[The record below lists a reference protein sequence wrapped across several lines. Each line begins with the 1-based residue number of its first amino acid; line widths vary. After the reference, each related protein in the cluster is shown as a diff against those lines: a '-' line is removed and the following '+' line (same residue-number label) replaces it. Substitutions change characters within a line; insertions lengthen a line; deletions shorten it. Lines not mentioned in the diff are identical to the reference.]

1 MVPMARISGKSMVI
15 INKFSN
21 GFLCKITKKIPKLHL
36 CAPHM
41 LHMLLPAV
49 GARAGRFSARKPHM
63 QNFSSQVRDRT
74 YASIFPELT
83 AHAVKKFAHMHKSY
97 GRSYSVVNPEEQR
110 LSFRAD
116 VHMVDFY

>member
-49 GARAGRFSARKPHM
+49 GARAGRFFARKPHM
-63 QNFSSQVRDRT
+63 QNFLLKVKALRAPT
-74 YASIFPELT
+74 FFPE
-83 AHAVKKFAHMHKSY
+83 
-97 GRSYSVVNPEEQR
+97 
-110 LSFRAD
+110 
-116 VHMVDFY
+116 